1 MFRIIVFNFLL
12 LLLILSGA
20 AVIYMGVFHAHRP
33 GTGFGK
39 KAFGA
44 VGSCGLS
51 ALAWLVMYSYYY
63 LGW

>member
-1 MFRIIVFNFLL
+1 MFKMIVFILL
-12 LLLILSGA
+12 MIMLILSGG

-39 KAFGA
+39 KVLGG
-44 VGSCGLS
+44 VVSCGVS
-51 ALAWLVMYSYYY
+51 ALAWLAMYSYYY